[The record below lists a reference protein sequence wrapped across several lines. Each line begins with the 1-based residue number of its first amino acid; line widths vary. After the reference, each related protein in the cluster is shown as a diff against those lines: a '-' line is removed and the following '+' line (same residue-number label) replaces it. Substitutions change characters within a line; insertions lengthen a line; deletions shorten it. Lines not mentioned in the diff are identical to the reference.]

1 MSRVPVA
8 KRYFTVFSTV
18 ENRMCKRSYRATFFC
33 MRAIFIQ
40 AVPEVLGS
48 VNRPYVVV
56 KAFDSV
62 NHAGTETK
70 ILERFCNERPFYRVK
85 SFFKIKK

>member
-1 MSRVPVA
+1 
-8 KRYFTVFSTV
+8 
-18 ENRMCKRSYRATFFC
+18 MCKRGYRATFFG
-33 MRAIFIQ
+33 MRAIFIR

-56 KAFDSV
+56 KAFDPV

-70 ILERFCNERPFYRVK
+70 ILKRFCNERPFYLVK